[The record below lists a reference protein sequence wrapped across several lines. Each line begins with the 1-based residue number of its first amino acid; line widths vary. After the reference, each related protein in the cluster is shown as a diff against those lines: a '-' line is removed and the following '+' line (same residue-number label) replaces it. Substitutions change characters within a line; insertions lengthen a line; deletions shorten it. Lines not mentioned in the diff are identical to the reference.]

1 MPDFTLETAN
11 PDQNER
17 VIAPD
22 ELPEVYRS
30 VSGAELPVFA
40 WNNLGDD
47 VLIVVVG
54 DDWSLVTMKS
64 EETFYNLVL
73 SDDGSPW
80 EVELVDGEAIF
91 PAGARLPRERG
102 LEVLLKAD
110 DFPRLKVDHM
120 WQEQ

>member
-1 MPDFTLETAN
+1 MPDFALETSN
-11 PDQNER
+11 PRQKER

-30 VSGAELPVFA
+30 VSGAELPVFT
-40 WNNLGDD
+40 WNDLGDD

-64 EETFYNLVL
+64 DETFYNLVL
-73 SDDGSPW
+73 SDDESPW
-80 EVELVDGEAIF
+80 EVEIVGGESIF
-91 PAGARLPRERG
+91 PAGARLPRELG

-110 DFPRLKVDHM
+110 DFARLKVDHM